1 MKASVLSLSRS
12 KQEPKQNTTKMKPTY
27 DDDMMK
33 KTEAEGDFAALIGL
47 DWGSQEHAL
56 CLHDCTTGRCETSTL
71 EHTPEA
77 IAQWAAALQTRFPDG
92 KIALCLEQARG
103 PLISALMAYPFL
115 VLYPVNPATTARY
128 RQAFKTSRAK
138 SDPSDA
144 QVCLELLLHHRDKL
158 MQWQP
163 DEPQTRELAR
173 LLEHRR
179 GAVDLRTLLTNML
192 RDALKSYYPQAL
204 ALAGQDLFAP
214 LASQFLLKW
223 PSLQELQ
230 KARKETVRKFYYAHN
245 CRRLDVINKRLEG
258 IAQMTPLSHDAALLE
273 PAKVHV
279 TMLARQL
286 LQLSTA
292 LKDYDSR
299 IERLFAR
306 HADAFIWKSF
316 PGAGPTL
323 APRLCCAFGSERSR
337 YQSAAAIQQYSGIA
351 PVTERSGKNQHWV
364 HRRWGRPHFVHQ
376 SFFEYANQSALQCA
390 WAKLFLQEQMAK
402 GKTHPSAV
410 RALAFKWQRIMFVC
424 WRDRVAY
431 DETTYLNSLKRR
443 GSPLAHK
450 LELILAKAA

>member
-1 MKASVLSLSRS
+1 MKASVLFAPCKNQTGKS
-12 KQEPKQNTTKMKPTY
+12 NKMKSTY

-33 KTEAEGDFAALIGL
+33 RTEGDFAALIGL
-47 DWGSQEHAL
+47 DWGSEEHAL

-77 IAQWAAALQTRFPDG
+77 IARWASALAQRFPQRQ
-92 KIALCLEQARG
+92 IALCLEQAKG
-103 PLISALMAYPFL
+103 ALISALMAYPFL

-144 QVCLELLLHHRDKL
+144 QVCLELLLQHREKL
-158 MQWQP
+158 TPWRP
-163 DEPQTRELAR
+163 GDPQTRELAR

-179 GAVDLRTLLTNML
+179 GTVDLRTLLTNML

-204 ALAGQDLFAP
+204 ELAGQDLFAP
-214 LASQFLLKW
+214 LACQFLLKW

-230 KARKETVRKFYYAHN
+230 KARKDTVRKFYYAHN

-258 IAQMTPLSHDAALLE
+258 IAQMTPLSHDAALLD
-273 PAKVHV
+273 PAKVQV

-286 LQLSTA
+286 LQLSGA
-292 LKDYDSR
+292 LKEYDSR
-299 IERLFAR
+299 IAQLFAC
-306 HADAFIWKSF
+306 HVDAFIWESF

-323 APRLCCAFGSERSR
+323 APRLACAFGSERSR
-337 YQSAAAIQQYSGIA
+337 YESAAAIQQYSGIA

-376 SFFEYANQSALQCA
+376 SFFEYANQSVLHCA
-390 WAKLFLQEQMAK
+390 WAKLFVQEQIAK
-402 GKTHPSAV
+402 GKKHPTAV

-424 WRDRVAY
+424 WRDRVPY
-431 DETTYLNSLKRR
+431 DQTTYLNSLKRR
-443 GSPLAHK
+443 GSPLASK
-450 LELILAKAA
+450 LELTLAKAA